1 MDNLISFIPEQ
12 LLILVAALYV
22 IGAGCKKYKQLDN
35 KYIPVVLLIL
45 GIGFSIWMLG
55 LNPTSVLQ
63 DVICWG
69 ISIGINQTYKQLKE
83 ENKQ

>member
-35 KYIPVVLLIL
+35 KYIPVVLLAL
-45 GIGFSIWMLG
+45 GIGFSIWM
-55 LNPTSVLQ
+55 
-63 DVICWG
+63 
-69 ISIGINQTYKQLKE
+69 
-83 ENKQ
+83 

>member
-35 KYIPVVLLIL
+35 KYIPIILLVL

-55 LNPTSVLQ
+55 FSPNAVLQ
-63 DVICWG
+63 GVICWG

>member
-45 GIGFSIWMLG
+45 GIGFSVWMLG
-55 LNPTSVLQ
+55 LNADSVLQ
-63 DVICWG
+63 GVICWG
-69 ISIGINQTYKQLKE
+69 VAIGINQTYKQLKE
-83 ENKQ
+83 ENK

>member
-22 IGAGCKKYKQLDN
+22 LGVRFKKYKQLDN

-55 LNPTSVLQ
+55 LNPVAVLQ
-63 DVICWG
+63 GVICWG
-69 ISIGINQTYKQLKE
+69 VAIGINQTYKQLKDGE
-83 ENKQ
+83 K

>member
-12 LLILVAALYV
+12 LLLLVVALNV
-22 IGAGCKKYKQLDN
+22 LGFGFKKYKQLDN

-45 GIGFSIWMLG
+45 GIGFSVWMLG
-55 LNPTSVLQ
+55 LNADAVLQ
-63 DVICWG
+63 GVICWG

-83 ENKQ
+83 ENK

>member
-12 LLILVAALYV
+12 LLILVAALYI
-22 IGAGCKKYKQLDN
+22 IGKGCKKYKQLDN
-35 KYIPVVLLIL
+35 KYIPVVLLAL

-55 LNPTSVLQ
+55 LNPNAILQ
-63 DVICWG
+63 GIICWG

-83 ENKQ
+83 ENK

>member
-45 GIGFSIWMLG
+45 GIGFSVWMLG
-55 LNPTSVLQ
+55 LNADAVLQ
-63 DVICWG
+63 GVICWG

-83 ENKQ
+83 ENK

>member
-12 LLILVAALYV
+12 LLILVAALY
-22 IGAGCKKYKQLDN
+22 ILGFGCKKYKQLDN
-35 KYIPVVLLIL
+35 KYIPVVLWIL
-45 GIGFSIWMLG
+45 GVGFSVWMLG
-55 LNPTSVLQ
+55 LNADAVLQ
-63 DVICWG
+63 GVICWG

>member
-35 KYIPVVLLIL
+35 KYIPVVLLAL
-45 GIGFSIWMLG
+45 GIGFSVWMLG
-55 LNPTSVLQ
+55 LNPTSILQ
-63 DVICWG
+63 GVICWG

-83 ENKQ
+83 ENK

>member
-1 MDNLISFIPEQ
+1 

-35 KYIPVVLLIL
+35 KYIPVVLLAL

-55 LNPTSVLQ
+55 LNADSVLQ
-63 DVICWG
+63 GVICWG
-69 ISIGINQTYKQLKE
+69 VAIGINQTYKQLKE
-83 ENKQ
+83 ENK

>member
-35 KYIPVVLLIL
+35 KYIPVVLLAL

-55 LNPTSVLQ
+55 LNADSVLQ
-63 DVICWG
+63 GVICWG
-69 ISIGINQTYKQLKE
+69 VAIGINQTYKQLKE
-83 ENKQ
+83 ENK

>member
-12 LLILVAALYV
+12 LLILVAALSI
-22 IGAGCKKYKQLDN
+22 IGKGCKKYKQLDN
-35 KYIPVVLLIL
+35 KYIPIVLLVL

-55 LNPTSVLQ
+55 LSPVAVLQ
-63 DVICWG
+63 GVICWG

-83 ENKQ
+83 ENK

>member
-22 IGAGCKKYKQLDN
+22 LGVGCKKYKQLDN

-55 LNPTSVLQ
+55 LNPVA
-63 DVICWG
+63 I
-69 ISIGINQTYKQLKE
+69 
-83 ENKQ
+83 